1 MIIHIIMTIHIITAI
16 RIQDTINSTIMI
28 IIIRMGT
35 DIIINTNLG
44 GIGSMVDIDEMK
56 MLLNS
61 FKHLLKERSWVSG
74 LIRR

>member
-1 MIIHIIMTIHIITAI
+1 MIIHIIMTI

-44 GIGSMVDIDEMK
+44 GIGRMDEMNK
-56 MLLNS
+56 DVTN
-61 FKHLLKERSWVSG
+61 SG
-74 LIRR
+74 LRNSMKPLRNRVETNAEK